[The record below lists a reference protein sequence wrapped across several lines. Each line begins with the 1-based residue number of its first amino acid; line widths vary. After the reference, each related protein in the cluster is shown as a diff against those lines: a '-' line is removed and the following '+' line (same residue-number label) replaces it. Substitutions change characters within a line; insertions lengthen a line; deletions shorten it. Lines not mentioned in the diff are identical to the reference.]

1 MQTAIKKT
9 KVMMLMNPS
18 RLGNS
23 LPLHKSE
30 TAVNKDAYIEETS
43 GKYTIKSKIL
53 KNIFNGI
60 SSKIRPPN
68 ERIMFDLLP
77 YKKRKIFFIGEYIPL
92 SKGLFTNT

>member
-53 KNIFNGI
+53 K
-60 SSKIRPPN
+60 KY
-68 ERIMFDLLP
+68 L
-77 YKKRKIFFIGEYIPL
+77 
-92 SKGLFTNT
+92 